1 MSLMLRPFLPASG
14 LALVSLLGACGDS
27 SGPSEAAIS
36 DPQGLVT
43 TMKDLVGTLTNG
55 PLVGVENVAEFGT
68 GALDVLSRG
77 HGPQMVAVLQVG
89 SLVTR
94 GPAGP
99 SSRPLAKWSHGLPY
113 LGGRQFRPMSDAIDD
128 RFYRN
133 VYEFNPLTRQ
143 YEDNGSDLGPPHGV
157 RFVLYDVTA
166 GTLDPGTQVGM
177 LDVEDLSDAQTFQ
190 VSVRVTGMAQEIYAD
205 YTVTLPDNGV
215 PISDGFELD
224 AEGILSRGADP
235 MDFNLH
241 FAQVD
246 PRNQSVKMDLVGPVE
261 NLHFDFVDTFNPVSE
276 DSHTAVDVLLN
287 RGKESVRLAGFQ
299 DFDGGSRL
307 YTTDLTLRG
316 NGQTFATST
325 RDDGGFPVWEKANG
339 DELTQ
344 DEQILIGT
352 LLSGVFDSVF
362 HSLGLML
369 FVLLMVA

>member
-27 SGPSEAAIS
+27 SGPSEAMID

-43 TMKDLVGTLTNG
+43 SMRDLVGTLTNG
-55 PLVGVENVAEFGT
+55 PLAGVENVAEFGV

-89 SLVTR
+89 SLVATR
-94 GPAGP
+94 P
-99 SSRPLAKWSHGLPY
+99 SSRPFAKWAHGLPY
-113 LGGRQFRPMSDAIDD
+113 LGGRQFHTMSDAIDD

-133 VYEFNPLTRQ
+133 VYEFNPLTQQ
-143 YEDNGSDLGPPHGV
+143 YEDNGSDLGPAHGV
-157 RFVLYDVTA
+157 RFVLYDVVA
-166 GTLDPGTQVGM
+166 GTLEPGTQVGT
-177 LDVEDLSDAQTFQ
+177 LDVEDLSAPQMFQ
-190 VSVRVTGMAQEIYAD
+190 VSVRVTGMAQETYAN

-215 PISDGFELD
+215 PISDGFDLV

-241 FAQVD
+241 FAQVN
-246 PRNQSVKMDLVGPVE
+246 PRNQSVKLDLVGPVE
-261 NLHFDFVDTFNPVSE
+261 NLHFDFVDTFNPSSE
-276 DSHTAVDVLLN
+276 NSHTAIDVLLN
-287 RGKESVRLAGFQ
+287 KGKESVRLAGFQ
-299 DFDGGSRL
+299 DFDGDSRL

-316 NGQTFATST
+316 NGQVFASAT
-325 RDDGGFPVWEKANG
+325 RDDGGFPVWEKASG

-369 FVLLMVA
+369 FVLLMLA

>member
-1 MSLMLRPFLPASG
+1 MSLLLRPLLPASG

-27 SGPSEAAIS
+27 SGPSEATID

-43 TMKDLVGTLTNG
+43 SMKDMVGTLTNG
-55 PLVGVENVAEFGT
+55 PLVGVENVAEFGA

-77 HGPQMVAVLQVG
+77 HGSQMVAVLQVG
-89 SLVTR
+89 SLVTTAP
-94 GPAGP
+94 GDP
-99 SSRPLAKWSHGLPY
+99 SSRPFAKWAHGLPHP
-113 LGGRQFRPMSDAIDD
+113 GGRQFRTMSDAIDD
-128 RFYRN
+128 RFYGN

-143 YEDNGSDLGPPHGV
+143 YEDNGSDQGPAHGV
-157 RFVLYDVTA
+157 RFVLYDVAA
-166 GTLDPGTQVGM
+166 GTLDPGTQVGT
-177 LDVEDLSDAQTFQ
+177 LDVEDLSDAETFQ
-190 VSVRVTGMAQEIYAD
+190 VSVRVTGMAQETYAD

-215 PISDGFELD
+215 PITDGFDLV

-241 FAQVD
+241 FTQVN
-246 PRNQSVKMDLVGPVE
+246 PRNQNVKLDLVGPVE
-261 NLHFDFVDTFNPVSE
+261 SLHFDFVDTFNPSSE
-276 DSHTAVDVLLN
+276 NSHTAIDVLLN
-287 RGKESVRLAGFQ
+287 KGKESVRLAGFQ

-316 NGQTFATST
+316 NGQIFATAT
-325 RDDGGFPVWEKANG
+325 RDDGGFPVWEKASG
-339 DELTQ
+339 EELTQ

-352 LLSGVFDSVF
+352 LLSGVFDSIF

>member
-1 MSLMLRPFLPASG
+1 
-14 LALVSLLGACGDS
+14 
-27 SGPSEAAIS
+27 
-36 DPQGLVT
+36 
-43 TMKDLVGTLTNG
+43 
-55 PLVGVENVAEFGT
+55 
-68 GALDVLSRG
+68 
-77 HGPQMVAVLQVG
+77 
-89 SLVTR
+89 
-94 GPAGP
+94 
-99 SSRPLAKWSHGLPY
+99 
-113 LGGRQFRPMSDAIDD
+113 
-128 RFYRN
+128 
-133 VYEFNPLTRQ
+133 
-143 YEDNGSDLGPPHGV
+143 
-157 RFVLYDVTA
+157 
-166 GTLDPGTQVGM
+166 
-177 LDVEDLSDAQTFQ
+177 
-190 VSVRVTGMAQEIYAD
+190 
-205 YTVTLPDNGV
+205 
-215 PISDGFELD
+215 
-224 AEGILSRGADP
+224 